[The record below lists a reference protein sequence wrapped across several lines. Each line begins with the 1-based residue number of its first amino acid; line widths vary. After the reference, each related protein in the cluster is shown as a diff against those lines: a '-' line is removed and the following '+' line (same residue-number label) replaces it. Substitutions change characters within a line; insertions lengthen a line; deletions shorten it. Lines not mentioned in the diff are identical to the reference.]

1 MLAENLSNPFGCRKT
16 LMSSCRETLDLPEL
30 YRELDSLFAR
40 HSFVK
45 ETIYRTDAGP
55 IDAWSRF
62 VSAASPTVY
71 LSSGI
76 HGDEPAGPLAI
87 AAFLAREKLAEV
99 NWLVCPVLNPTGLA
113 AGSRVNAEGLDL
125 NRDYLQRVTPEVSC
139 HAAWIERNT
148 RPDLFLSLHEDWE
161 AEGFYFYEISLSA
174 AVPQRARMLLQAV
187 SRGLVIDPNP
197 LIDGHDVREPGWIH
211 HEARSDFPDSWPE
224 AIFMAHIGCPLS
236 FTFETPSCAAPLQQR
251 INAHL
256 AAIDAALD
264 SLETGDV
271 GIRK

>member
-1 MLAENLSNPFGCRKT
+1 MLAKNLSNPPSCRET
-16 LMSSCRETLDLPEL
+16 LMSSCREILDLPEL

-40 HSFVK
+40 HSFAR

-62 VSAASPTVY
+62 VSAAAPTVY

-87 AAFLAREKLAEV
+87 AALFGRAQLAEV
-99 NWLVCPVLNPTGLA
+99 NWLVCPILNPTGLA

-125 NRDYLQRVTPEVSC
+125 NRDYLQRITPEVSS
-139 HAAWIERNT
+139 HAAWIERSI
-148 RPDLFLSLHEDWE
+148 RPNLFLSLHEDWE

-174 AVPQRARMLLQAV
+174 DQPQRARMLLQDV
-187 SRGLVIDPNP
+187 SRGLLIDPNP

-224 AIFMAHIGCPLS
+224 AIFMAQIGCPLS

-251 INAHL
+251 VAAHL
-256 AAIDAALD
+256 DAIDAAMR
-264 SLETGDV
+264 SLEAGDAE
-271 GIRK
+271 IRK

>member
-1 MLAENLSNPFGCRKT
+1 
-16 LMSSCRETLDLPEL
+16 MSSCGERLDLPEL
-30 YRELDSLFAR
+30 YRILDSLFAR
-40 HSFVK
+40 HLFAR

-62 VSAASPTVY
+62 VSAAAPTVY
-71 LSSGI
+71 LSAGI

-87 AAFLAREKLAEV
+87 AALLGRAQLAEV

-113 AGSRVNAEGLDL
+113 AGSRVNAKGLDL
-125 NRDYLQRVTPEVSC
+125 NRDYLHRVTPEVSC

-161 AEGFYFYEISLSA
+161 AEGFYFYEISLITA
-174 AVPQRARMLLQAV
+174 DPQRARMLLQAV
-187 SRGLVIDPNP
+187 SQRLVIDPNSS
-197 LIDGHDVREPGWIH
+197 IDGHDVREPGWIH

-224 AIFMAHIGCPLS
+224 AIFMAQIGCPLS

-251 INAHL
+251 IAAHL
-256 AAIDAALD
+256 AAIDAALR
-264 SLETGDV
+264 SLEAGDAE
-271 GIRK
+271 IRK